1 MLSTH
6 WIPLKKVR
14 RGGGWGA
21 ARLYLATK
29 RCRGRYTATDLARRL
44 GRISVSGL
52 AKAHRRIEA
61 RLRTDAG
68 LRAKVARIEA
78 AMGEKSNA

>member
-1 MLSTH
+1 MSRSVH
-6 WIPLKKVR
+6 GNRSGP
-14 RGGGWGA
+14 
-21 ARLYLATK
+21 
-29 RCRGRYTATDLARRL
+29 DLARRL